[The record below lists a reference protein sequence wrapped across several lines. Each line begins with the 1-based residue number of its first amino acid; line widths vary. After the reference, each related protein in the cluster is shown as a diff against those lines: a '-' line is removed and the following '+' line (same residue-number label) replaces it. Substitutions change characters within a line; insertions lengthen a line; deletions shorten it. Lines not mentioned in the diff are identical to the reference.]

1 MRNDGRERGPQRPGP
16 PRSSRGSAGESP
28 RGSGEAGPAPI
39 SPLHRSGA
47 LSSAPP
53 RHLPLAAS
61 AAAAQSVSQW
71 ATAQPRPAGAR
82 LRMGGG
88 CGGGRP
94 GGGAWGRAWAGPW
107 AVALPER
114 LLAGTAPTPQG
125 VLRGEGAGRSRRGA
139 APPVGPG
146 CAPATAMAEGA
157 REEVR
162 FPPLVFLFT
171 APEGRCF
178 PLAKNVPLGRAKGAD
193 GLRAGADTR
202 RHGPRGAGPPPARQ
216 ARRSPPPPAQTREG
230 APAPNHPHPPAGLR
244 QPRPAVS
251 GLLTCTRARRSQQAL
266 PAAPMPPGGC
276 GRPAE
281 RGGAA
286 GGRRLPGSRPP
297 FRHRL
302 ADAHR
307 SPRQLASTPP

>member
-1 MRNDGRERGPQRPGP
+1 MGNGSDTARWGAAADGRWVRR
-16 PRSSRGSAGESP
+16 
-28 RGSGEAGPAPI
+28 
-39 SPLHRSGA
+39 
-47 LSSAPP
+47 
-53 RHLPLAAS
+53 
-61 AAAAQSVSQW
+61 
-71 ATAQPRPAGAR
+71 RPAG
-82 LRMGGG
+82 
-88 CGGGRP
+88 GRGVGQG
-94 GGGAWGRAWAGPW
+94 GGGALGGGAARAAPGGDRAHPAGSFAWGGSRQVSA
-107 AVALPER
+107 R
-114 LLAGTAPTPQG
+114 
-125 VLRGEGAGRSRRGA
+125 RCSSRRA
-139 APPVGPG
+139 GPG

-157 REEVR
+157 GEEVR

-178 PLAKNVPLGRAKGAD
+178 PLAKNVPLGRATGAD
-193 GLRAGADTR
+193 GLRAGADSR

-216 ARRSPPPPAQTREG
+216 PRRSPPPPAQTREG

-251 GLLTCTRARRSQQAL
+251 GLLTCSRARRSQQAL

-302 ADAHR
+302 AEAHR